1 MKILYEVKGNRT
13 EDLWC
18 LKRPLCQLS
27 HHLQIFE
34 KNDENALVR
43 LKLIRHTTATTTT
56 TTSATTAETTTIKTT
71 KTTTAAVKAAATT
84 TTAAAATREKQNL
97 TVTHIV
103 REVIDPNHV

>member
-43 LKLIRHTTATTTT
+43 LKLIRHTTATTT

>member
-13 EDLWC
+13 EDLRC

-43 LKLIRHTTATTTT
+43 LKLIRHTTATTT